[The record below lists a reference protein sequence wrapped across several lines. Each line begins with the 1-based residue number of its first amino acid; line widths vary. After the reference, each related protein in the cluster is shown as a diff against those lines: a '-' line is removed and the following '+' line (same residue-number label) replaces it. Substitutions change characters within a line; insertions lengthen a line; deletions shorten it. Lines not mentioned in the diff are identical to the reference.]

1 MKADPD
7 ISKVDFDVNKIM
19 SKSNQVVYINTTHP
33 VLESLHCTIKNN
45 KFAKCAP
52 PSTEIASDIAIC
64 VKALQWVKSTLLYCP
79 SAAHLLTQAI
89 LINAH
94 RLHKMSSVETDVSID
109 MDDEHYKVDPSSIP
123 DLLQVPP
130 MKAFA
135 NISEEKDNPPN
146 NSATQHQEIKKA
158 TKQADKGGD
167 GDDEEEEEDNLL
179 EEEDDSLLEEEGD
192 SSWEEEGDAEG
203 EGEWE
208 EEDSSDGSW
217 EGQAEVDLQVD
228 ALVDAQG
235 MCKGTLKG
243 TLKGTRK
250 GMCQWTCKWMHK
262 WKRRQRK
269 RWKCRRGVP

>member
-33 VLESLHCTIKNN
+33 ILESLHCTIKNN

-130 MKAFA
+130 MKAFKSA
-135 NISEEKDNPPN
+135 DGTNMHMEKLPTSVRRRTILPITVPPN
-146 NSATQHQEIKKA
+146 TKRLKKPQSKQ
-158 TKQADKGGD
+158 TKGVMVMTRKRKRKKIACWKRKTIACWKRKGIAH
-167 GDDEEEEEDNLL
+167 
-179 EEEDDSLLEEEGD
+179 
-192 SSWEEEGDAEG
+192 W
-203 EGEWE
+203 
-208 EEDSSDGSW
+208 
-217 EGQAEVDLQVD
+217 
-228 ALVDAQG
+228 
-235 MCKGTLKG
+235 MRKGIAHWK
-243 TLKGTRK
+243 RK
-250 GMCQWTCKWMHK
+250 GM
-262 WKRRQRK
+262 WKGKGNGNGKRK
-269 RWKCRRGVP
+269 MLNFTI